1 MINRYIMPKNGSSYI
16 IPALL
21 IVSLYTIYLLAIK
34 GNIIIVLLFAI
45 LPAILLFT
53 TVFSKKHYYFH
64 VFFIVNYL
72 IMGISRYVSMKT
84 GIVMLGITLG
94 ILVIFLI
101 KNIFQPYEWKRCL
114 TLLTMAWVIWFIYC
128 LLELFNPLAVIEAW
142 NIAIAGYALL
152 PLLCAIIVPILFTKF
167 NSFKWLLIIWAFLT
181 LLAAFK
187 GYWQKNHGFDATEIH
202 WLFVEGGAKTHILL
216 SGLGF
221 FSFFSD
227 AANYGISMGLSMT
240 VFGISSFF
248 VKPYWVKFLF
258 WGATIAAIYGLM
270 ISGTRSAVVIPF
282 VSLIAYTILC
292 KNMKHALLSG
302 GLFIV
307 VLLFLT
313 QTNIG
318 NGYAMIRR
326 VRSTFNKED
335 ASLQVRYINKEKMKP
350 LMKDKPFGIGLGLSG
365 KRSERFN
372 VHEKLSKL
380 PPDSLLTMYW
390 IDTGIVGL
398 SLYLTLLVLI
408 LTRSSYIAMFVIK
421 NKHLKNITYS
431 LIAGLSGTLVA
442 AYVNDI
448 TTYPNGVIMSI
459 LFAFVFA
466 APYYDKELTQ
476 NEQTT

>member
-1 MINRYIMPKNGSSYI
+1 MTNRYIMPKNGSSYI

-21 IVSLYTIYLLAIK
+21 IASLYTIYLLAVK

-45 LPAILLFT
+45 LPAILRFAA
-53 TVFSKKHYYFH
+53 VFSKKHYYFY

-101 KNIFQPYEWKRCL
+101 KNIFQSYEWKRSL

-128 LLELFNPLAVIEAW
+128 LFELFNPLAVIEAW

-152 PLLCAIIVPILFTKF
+152 PLLCAIIIPILFTKF
-167 NSFKWLLIIWAFLT
+167 DNFKWLLIIWAFLT

-187 GYWQKNHGFDATEIH
+187 GYWQKNHGFDAAEIH
-202 WLFVEGGAKTHILL
+202 WLFAEGGAKTHIIH
-216 SGLGF
+216 SGIRF

-227 AANYGISMGLSMT
+227 AANYGISMGLSMS
-240 VFGISSFF
+240 VLGISSFF

-282 VSLIAYTILC
+282 VSLIVYTILC
-292 KNMKHALLSG
+292 KNMKHAVLSG

-307 VLLFLT
+307 ILLFLT

-318 NGYAMIRR
+318 NSYAMIRR
-326 VRSTFNKED
+326 MRSTFNQED

-380 PPDSLLTMYW
+380 PPDSLLIMYW

-408 LTRSSYIAMFVIK
+408 LTRASYIAMFVVK

-466 APYYDKELTQ
+466 TPYYDKELTQ

>member
-1 MINRYIMPKNGSSYI
+1 
-16 IPALL
+16 
-21 IVSLYTIYLLAIK
+21 
-34 GNIIIVLLFAI
+34 
-45 LPAILLFT
+45 
-53 TVFSKKHYYFH
+53 
-64 VFFIVNYL
+64 
-72 IMGISRYVSMKT
+72 
-84 GIVMLGITLG
+84 
-94 ILVIFLI
+94 
-101 KNIFQPYEWKRCL
+101 
-114 TLLTMAWVIWFIYC
+114 
-128 LLELFNPLAVIEAW
+128 
-142 NIAIAGYALL
+142 
-152 PLLCAIIVPILFTKF
+152 
-167 NSFKWLLIIWAFLT
+167 
-181 LLAAFK
+181 
-187 GYWQKNHGFDATEIH
+187 
-202 WLFVEGGAKTHILL
+202 
-216 SGLGF
+216 
-221 FSFFSD
+221 
-227 AANYGISMGLSMT
+227 MT